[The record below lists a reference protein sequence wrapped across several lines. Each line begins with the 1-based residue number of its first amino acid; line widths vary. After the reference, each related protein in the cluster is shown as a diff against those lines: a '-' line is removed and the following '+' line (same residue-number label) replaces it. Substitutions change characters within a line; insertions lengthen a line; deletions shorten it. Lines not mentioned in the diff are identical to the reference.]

1 MKKRIVAF
9 VCALLLLGSLSAGA
23 VEGEAARA
31 ADILTTLNLLDTFP
45 DQDLDAPATRAQAAV
60 LLVELAGAQSA
71 AEHDLWISGF
81 RDVPAWAETAVT
93 YAAHQ
98 NWISGVTVTTFRP
111 DDPISAD
118 GWCTFLLRMLG
129 YSDKE
134 GDFTVSGAAVFAQHI
149 GLISRSYSG
158 ALTQADLFEI
168 AVDALSFPMS
178 NGMTVIEH
186 LVEQGVCTRS
196 AANAMGLLNES
207 LTARQIAD
215 RYMSA
220 VFCLSSYH
228 TDREVYENTPASN
241 GRGS

>member
-1 MKKRIVAF
+1 M
-9 VCALLLLGSLSAGA
+9 
-23 VEGEAARA
+23 
-31 ADILTTLNLLDTFP
+31 
-45 DQDLDAPATRAQAAV
+45 

-134 GDFTVSGAAVFAQHI
+134 GDFTVSGAAGFCPAHRVD
-149 GLISRSYSG
+149 LPVLSG
-158 ALTQADLFEI
+158 ALTQAGSDLKLPWSTFFPHVQWHDRHRAPWSSRES
-168 AVDALSFPMS
+168 APVRRQCHGPFGMSLSPPS
-178 NGMTVIEH
+178 DCGPLYVGSV
-186 LVEQGVCTRS
+186 LPVQLPYGSR
-196 AANAMGLLNES
+196 GL
-207 LTARQIAD
+207 
-215 RYMSA
+215 
-220 VFCLSSYH
+220 
-228 TDREVYENTPASN
+228 
-241 GRGS
+241 